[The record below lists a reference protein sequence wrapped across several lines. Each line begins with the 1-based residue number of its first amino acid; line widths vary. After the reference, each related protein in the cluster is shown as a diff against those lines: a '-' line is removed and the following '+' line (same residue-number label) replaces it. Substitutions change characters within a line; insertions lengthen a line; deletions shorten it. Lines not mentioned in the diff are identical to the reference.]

1 MASRKAFRVACATV
15 LLMAAIVLGAYGG
28 FGHGDT
34 SPTPAPSPLSPLM
47 EQYCSA
53 SFTSGFI
60 TPESPLVQEFADNH
74 DSLQALYEAAVSWVW
89 VSDDVLY
96 HEEDRWA
103 TPEEFFST
111 ASLATNPAPGAC
123 AGDCE
128 DQACALV
135 SAMRAFGLSPEMV
148 RVGVGKVVV
157 RSPETDN
164 AIIALHCWAEYQ
176 KDGAWVVLD
185 PSQAT
190 LWDEQTSALIYLTP
204 TPFEHYETERYQIV
218 ELWAY
223 FNDAY
228 HFCALTDSGTAPESW
243 AP

>member
-1 MASRKAFRVACATV
+1 
-15 LLMAAIVLGAYGG
+15 
-28 FGHGDT
+28 
-34 SPTPAPSPLSPLM
+34 
-47 EQYCSA
+47 
-53 SFTSGFI
+53 
-60 TPESPLVQEFADNH
+60 
-74 DSLQALYEAAVSWVW
+74 
-89 VSDDVLY
+89 
-96 HEEDRWA
+96 
-103 TPEEFFST
+103 
-111 ASLATNPAPGAC
+111 
-123 AGDCE
+123 
-128 DQACALV
+128 
-135 SAMRAFGLSPEMV
+135 MRAFGLSPEMV

-176 KDGAWVVLD
+176 KNGAWVVLD

-190 LWDEQTSALIYLTP
+190 LWDKQTSALIYLTP